1 MEPEHLSESAKTS
14 IPRRD
19 HDKHALI
26 GHFRAMNRGKWQ
38 DIEWQKGDVGEYS
51 KTFKDRHNLLS
62 VYIRFKGMKSVKA
75 IPAVLFRRFFEPTTD
90 AQIDEKKWANAD
102 KGGTKVKKTANP
114 ESDKKKDDVKE
125 NVEMSVE
132 IVESLILEEARYTIS
147 KVGGTFELRKFLGDN
162 TKNYM
167 IVARNADVK
176 VLQARLKAIREKNKK
191 PV

>member
-1 MEPEHLSESAKTS
+1 MEHLFESGIS

-19 HDKHALI
+19 HNKHALI

-38 DIEWQKGDVGEYS
+38 DIEWKKGDVGEFS
-51 KTFKDRHNLLS
+51 KTFIDRHKLLS

-75 IPAVLFRRFFEPTTD
+75 IPAIMFRRFFEPTSD
-90 AQIDEKKWANAD
+90 AQIDDKKWANAD
-102 KGGTKVKKTANP
+102 KGGTKVKKIVNP
-114 ESDKKKDDVKE
+114 EPDKNKDDVKE
-125 NVEMSVE
+125 NIEMSVE

-147 KVGGTFELRKFLGDN
+147 KVGGNFELRKFFGDN

-176 VLQARLKAIREKNKK
+176 VLQARLKAIREKSKK
-191 PV
+191 TI